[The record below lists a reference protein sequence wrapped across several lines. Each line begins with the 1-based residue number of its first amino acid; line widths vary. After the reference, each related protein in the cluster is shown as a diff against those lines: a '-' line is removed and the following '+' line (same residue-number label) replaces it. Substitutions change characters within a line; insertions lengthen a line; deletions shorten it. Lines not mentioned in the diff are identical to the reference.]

1 MPPRKG
7 RGAVSNV
14 EGRFEKRRIDPIDED
29 RAAGEEDDAPPRLET
44 TVIPE
49 KTRTVLSRND
59 SPDISFDRSI
69 NPYKGCEHGCVYCFA
84 RPTHSYLG
92 LSPGLDFE
100 TKIFSKPDAA
110 RLLREELRRPGYRCE
125 VIALGANTDP
135 YQPVERD
142 LKITRGLLEVLR
154 EHRHPVGIITKSGL
168 VLRDLDILAPMA
180 KERLASVFVSITTLD
195 RALARTM
202 EPRAASPGRRLE
214 TLRALTGAG
223 VPAGVLSS
231 PMIPGLNDSELER
244 ILEAAAAAGAR
255 SAGYVVLRL
264 PHELKQ
270 LFTEWLETH
279 YPLKAKHVL
288 GLVRETHG
296 GKLYDSDF
304 GTRMKGTG
312 PYAELLRRRFET
324 ACRRF
329 GLSRGPAPLDTTR
342 FRVPPRAGDQLGLFG
357 P

>member
-29 RAAGEEDDAPPRLET
+29 RAPGEEDDAPPRLET

-69 NPYKGCEHGCVYCFA
+69 NPYKGCDHGCVYCFA

-288 GLVRETHG
+288 SLVRETHG

-357 P
+357 I

>member
-1 MPPRKG
+1 M
-7 RGAVSNV
+7 
-14 EGRFEKRRIDPIDED
+14 
-29 RAAGEEDDAPPRLET
+29 
-44 TVIPE
+44 
-49 KTRTVLSRND
+49 
-59 SPDISFDRSI
+59 
-69 NPYKGCEHGCVYCFA
+69 
-84 RPTHSYLG
+84 
-92 LSPGLDFE
+92 
-100 TKIFSKPDAA
+100 KIFSKPEAA

-142 LKITRGLLEVLR
+142 LKITRSLLEVLR
-154 EHRHPVGIITKSGL
+154 EHHHAVGIITKSGL

-202 EPRAASPGRRLE
+202 EPRAASPDRRLE
-214 TLRALTGAG
+214 TLRALTDAG

-255 SAGYVVLRL
+255 SAGYVLLRL

-288 GLVRETHG
+288 SLVRETHG
-296 GKLYDSDF
+296 GQLYDSDF
-304 GTRMKGTG
+304 ATRMKGTG

-324 ACRRF
+324 VCRRF
-329 GLSRGPAPLDTTR
+329 GLLRGPAPLDTTR

-357 P
+357 A